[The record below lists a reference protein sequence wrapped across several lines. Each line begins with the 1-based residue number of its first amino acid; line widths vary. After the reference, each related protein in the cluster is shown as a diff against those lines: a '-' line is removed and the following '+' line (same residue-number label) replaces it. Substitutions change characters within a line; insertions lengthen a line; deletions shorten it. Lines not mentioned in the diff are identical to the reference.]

1 MKKIVIAATALS
13 FFFTSS
19 AIAQGFKVGVKLGSN
34 LTKIDGKAFNDEYDL
49 GYQVG
54 AFSEIDFTKNFGI
67 QPEVL
72 FSQVNTTRSTEYSDI
87 YNNVFAANNT
97 NKVQLKYLS
106 IPILLR
112 YNVGKLVTLNVGP
125 QFSVL
130 IDEKENMLKN
140 GENAFKKG
148 DFSMVGGV
156 NLNLMR
162 FRVYGRYNVGLSNI
176 NDIDNQEKWKNQQVQ
191 LGLGIKL

>member
-1 MKKIVIAATALS
+1 MKKIVIAATAFA
-13 FFFTSS
+13 FFFSS
-19 AIAQGFKVGVKLGSN
+19 SVIAQGFRVGVKLGSN
-34 LTKIDGKAFNDEYDL
+34 LTKVDGKAFNDEYEL
-49 GYQVG
+49 GYQIG
-54 AFSEIDFTKNFGI
+54 AFSEIDFSKKFGI

-112 YNVGKLVTLNVGP
+112 YNVGKLVTLNLGP

-130 IDEKENMLKN
+130 IDEKENLLKN
-140 GENAFKKG
+140 GEKAFKGG
-148 DFSMVGGV
+148 DLSMVGGI
-156 NLNLMR
+156 NINIMR
-162 FRVYGRYNVGLSNI
+162 FRIYGKYNVGLSNI
-176 NDIDNQEKWKNQQVQ
+176 NDIDNQDKWKSQMVQ
-191 LGLGIKL
+191 LGLGLKL